1 MTDQPTAG
9 TEAPLLHGRASDLTR
24 RWLNLLGPLLG
35 LALIFGIFTFLVPG
49 GRFATYGNIESML
62 RQSAAVIV
70 AALGMTFVII
80 AGGID
85 LSIASIVALSS
96 VITARVLLWGATDI
110 RGSTDFIAAHP
121 FWIPTLAAAAGILCG
136 MLCGLLNGALITGLR
151 VAPFIITLG
160 MMMVFRGAAKRFAGQ
175 RGQINPGDSWLHS
188 VMAPVDQPY
197 SWLLFPPGVWLVLLL
212 ALAMAV
218 ILNYSRFGRHVIA
231 VGSNEQTARLCGIS
245 VSWTKIRVY
254 MIGGLFGGLSG
265 LLLFCRSNQ
274 GNATAVMGMEL
285 DVIAAVVIGGASLSG
300 GRGSILG
307 TVAGALII
315 NVIASGCS
323 FVPIP
328 KPLQPWLDN
337 STVGLPSDMQEVLT
351 GLIIIAAVA
360 LDRLRQHHRD

>member
-85 LSIASIVALSS
+85 LSLASIVALSS

-175 RGQINPGDSWLHS
+175 RGQIEHPIADCRANSRRGRPAGRKHPQRQVLHREI
-188 VMAPVDQPY
+188 
-197 SWLLFPPGVWLVLLL
+197 GVLVG
-212 ALAMAV
+212 ARHPA
-218 ILNYSRFGRHVIA
+218 GRRRI
-231 VGSNEQTARLCGIS
+231 VG
-245 VSWTKIRVY
+245 
-254 MIGGLFGGLSG
+254 MIDHAGW
-265 LLLFCRSNQ
+265 
-274 GNATAVMGMEL
+274 A
-285 DVIAAVVIGGASLSG
+285 
-300 GRGSILG
+300 GS
-307 TVAGALII
+307 
-315 NVIASGCS
+315 
-323 FVPIP
+323 
-328 KPLQPWLDN
+328 
-337 STVGLPSDMQEVLT
+337 
-351 GLIIIAAVA
+351 
-360 LDRLRQHHRD
+360 